1 MQLTELRKQKGK
13 KALYSV
19 FIDGTFVCSL
29 DEFSIYKHK
38 LSVGQEVDKDYIEDI
53 QTESMQSIAFDLCLD
68 LLSKMLKTEHQ
79 LREYLHNKGCLPKVV
94 NNVVDKLKE
103 YHYINDE
110 YYAQSFVNANMHSCG
125 KYKLKNEL
133 NQTGIADSIIDS
145 ALMTLDNQEE
155 VVHSIAL
162 KYMKNK
168 ENTRE
173 NYAKLA
179 RHLASKGFEWEQ
191 INSTINKIK
200 VQEGDDEDWQ

>member
-110 YYAQSFVNANMHSCG
+110 YYAQSFVNAKMHSCG

-133 NQTGIADSIIDS
+133 KQKGIADSIIDS

>member
-1 MQLTELRKQKGK
+1 MKQCIENPNELKWDEFWENELKQK
-13 KALYSV
+13 
-19 FIDGTFVCSL
+19 
-29 DEFSIYKHK
+29 
-38 LSVGQEVDKDYIEDI
+38 
-53 QTESMQSIAFDLCLD
+53 
-68 LLSKMLKTEHQ
+68 
-79 LREYLHNKGCLPKVV
+79 
-94 NNVVDKLKE
+94 
-103 YHYINDE
+103 
-110 YYAQSFVNANMHSCG
+110 
-125 KYKLKNEL
+125 
-133 NQTGIADSIIDS
+133 GIADSIIDS